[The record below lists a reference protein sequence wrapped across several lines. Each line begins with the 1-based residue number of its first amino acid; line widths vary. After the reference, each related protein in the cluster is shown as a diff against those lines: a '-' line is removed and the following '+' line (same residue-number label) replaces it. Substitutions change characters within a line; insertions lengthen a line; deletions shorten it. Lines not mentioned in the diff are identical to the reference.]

1 VHFDID
7 KDYHTKMMEGA
18 KNLPP
23 PPPPKPNKATHNAY
37 TNGSTVT
44 NHITSLQANGS
55 QLLYNNNHNDA
66 ANNHLNS
73 HHLKSTEPTAAP
85 FGYSGNNNNV
95 SSNSLKSSSPPP
107 DDEQVVMTPKGKT
120 SNSTILLIE
129 RKLVE
134 QVGDRVHVAGGDHR
148 GIIIN
153 KEAIKDQKSAVVP
166 PQLSLEFRVFLV
178 SANTGQHSQESRC
191 LRFWFRPWI
200 TDTDKQAH
208 VAQDFFRELVSPKE
222 FPRGE

>member
-1 VHFDID
+1 MSTSV
-7 KDYHTKMMEGA
+7 
-18 KNLPP
+18 PP
-23 PPPPKPNKATHNAY
+23 PPPPKPNKNKQFTNSSATTL
-37 TNGSTVT
+37 TNTANNFTT
-44 NHITSLQANGS
+44 NHTSLSDQHN
-55 QLLYNNNHNDA
+55 QTTENNKILYNNNLNDSNIIKA
-66 ANNHLNS
+66 PSNHANNI
-73 HHLKSTEPTAAP
+73 KSVTPT
-85 FGYSGNNNNV
+85 FGYSNNNNNI
-95 SSNSLKSSSPPP
+95 SSNSLKSSTPPP

-134 QVGDRVHVAGGDHR
+134 QVSDRVHVAGGDHR

-153 KEAIKDQKSAVVP
+153 KEAIRDQKSVFVP

-191 LRFWFRPWI
+191 LRFWFRSWI

-222 FPRGE
+222 FPRGK